1 MTQPPSMGRWWL
13 TNVHRKKNW
22 KSYTLYYY
30 WVKGKQMRGVF
41 LDYHH
46 YKPNTGALDGVA
58 GGGVL
63 ILHVDSMKPKYRPV
77 EFKKC
82 LCSMSLPV

>member
-1 MTQPPSMGRWWL
+1 ML
-13 TNVHRKKNW
+13 
-22 KSYTLYYY
+22 
-30 WVKGKQMRGVF
+30 GVF

-58 GGGVL
+58 GGGGGGRVL

-77 EFKKC
+77 EFKKSSCLPVEFKKC
-82 LCSMSLPV
+82 LCPMSLPV